1 MNYRHLLNVATYKC
15 RKGLAMQNSTDFNIC
30 EYYSVLLRANPH
42 IRGDSLHTAYFVA
55 FWFVWFNNTYI
66 LTLVVD

>member
-55 FWFVWFNNTYI
+55 F
-66 LTLVVD
+66 